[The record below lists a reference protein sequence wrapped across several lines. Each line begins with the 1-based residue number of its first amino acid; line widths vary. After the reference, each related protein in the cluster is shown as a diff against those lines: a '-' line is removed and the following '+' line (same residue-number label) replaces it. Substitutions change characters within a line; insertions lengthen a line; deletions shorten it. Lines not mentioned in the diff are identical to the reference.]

1 VKRLTGRIAAQKHE
15 SVVSEIAQERAIAL
29 GRVGE
34 RLTRAL
40 DALRA
45 HDAAAHGQTSTE
57 RESLVDAAAEALWY
71 YVVQREACGLRDTA
85 AVLRELGVPREVE
98 LRMGVRKR

>member
-1 VKRLTGRIAAQKHE
+1 MKRITGRIAAQKHE
-15 SVVSEIAQERAIAL
+15 SVVSEIAQERAISL

-34 RLTRAL
+34 RLSRAL

-45 HDAAAHGQTSTE
+45 HDAAAHGQSSAE
-57 RESLVDAAAEALWY
+57 RESLLDSAAEALWY
-71 YVVQREACGLRDTA
+71 YVVQREACGLRDTE
-85 AVLRELGVPREVE
+85 AVLRELNVPREVE